1 MKFSDI
7 RNKSQKKGK
16 LKRDSIDEMYINTY
30 IDDLWKRISDKLK
43 SKGVQERDIDKV
55 SKKVRES
62 SRQIRKDF

>member
-43 SKGVQERDIDKV
+43 SKGVKERDIDKV